1 MATIGVLAS
10 AIIIPAQSVAANSCP
25 TAIRSEV
32 SFTMSE
38 SSEQVFSGTSFGMRD
53 SDQDIINYI
62 FATHGTL
69 PQDRYRGSG
78 GKFSVRNKNS
88 SRTSGTQYAEITS
101 RGSSDYETS
110 LVFEDGRRGYRLR
123 LYGYDSD
130 IYNGCETPIDI
141 IIYLTDD
148 PELSSMSGNVIVSRG
163 YYVGDTITAD
173 FSDIGDTEGVNNFSI
188 AWSRE
193 TCSANR
199 GLGRW
204 PLRRRISSAN
214 DSSYELMSSES
225 GYRVSVWGQYQID
238 ANHYKWVCKD
248 IDSGVIQPAPEPENA
263 PPRVGFG
270 PAFYYIPENSGSGTL
285 PDTTNDDEAYMF
297 DMDRETIRYSISIP
311 EDTPSNVA
319 STIRSAFRVR
329 NTAPNPMA
337 HDSAQ
342 TISISYNRSF
352 NYETAPELENGKRGY
367 VFNVEGCDPR
377 GGCETVEIR
386 IYVADIVE
394 VNTISGS
401 VSITGQQ
408 ILSRAITADFSRIT
422 DTEGIDTNMN
432 IVWRNG
438 PCSSSRGKGDLPITY
453 GSNNSYIDLNG
464 GGNSYTIQPADISQI
479 ISVWGFYWTNTGSK
493 KWVCRQTSSIRGNP
507 SPSLPTIS
515 LQRSGRSRL
524 PAKEN
529 VNFTLTRTNRNL
541 SSPVTV
547 RLHKT
552 VTWEEQVPNQDDPP
566 VLETVQRVST
576 EDFTKTIPANETQV
590 AFTLSSNNEGTLT
603 VKVFGD
609 SGYSV
614 NSSNSTATVT
624 FTVAN
629 VSPSGRP
636 TITGTPQVG
645 QTLTASTSSIT
656 DGNGISG
663 SFSYTWWKVVNFGL
677 NADVPQQISGANSS
691 TYQIRSE
698 DVRSRIKVIVSYRD
712 DDGFNET
719 VESALTTYVQPI
731 TDTSPYAV
739 NMSFKKQNESFFD
752 LGSSVDVSVGDILE
766 VIVDMSKRV
775 SGLYSYSGDVRMR
788 LNIGSQTRTLHRAHF
803 GRSSRLDSDPIRL
816 VFHYTVEAGV
826 SGRITFPLNGMF
838 VADAYDNIVSSPG
851 NANFNYPQTHLG
863 TITILPYVSPPTIS
877 ISDASA
883 NENTDNTI
891 DFTVSLSRAVNYPVE
906 VRYKTQAITA
916 RSPHDYRFV
925 SNGLVTFSPGEIS
938 KIIQITLVD
947 DDIEDDNETF
957 KVILSRPTNAT
968 LEDDE
973 GIGTIRNTETQT
985 QTETRTQPQPQPEP
999 EPTLPPITASFIGM
1013 PSEHDGSNNFIVKL
1027 RFSEDVKGLSYKTL
1041 KKKSAFQVTNGSIK
1055 NAGRLVAGKN
1065 QLWKIIVK
1073 PSNNND
1079 ISISLSPT
1087 TNCSASGAIC
1097 HSDGRKLS
1105 NKVSSL
1111 VQGPVGISVA
1121 DASANENTD
1130 NTVDFTVSLS
1140 RSSANTIKVNYA
1152 TQDSTATAGQDYT
1165 SKSGILTFTAG
1176 EISKTVSVSMLSDSI
1191 DEGNETFTLK
1201 LSSPSGAI
1209 LGDSTAT
1216 GTIENSDP
1224 MPSAWLSR
1232 FGRTIGSQAVN
1243 AISSRIGAPTENRV
1257 VVGGVEVSLQ
1267 EETKEV
1273 NQGDLQERFKS
1284 KWRDSNDQT
1293 GRDLNNRS
1301 MTLEELAHGTSFN
1314 LSGGNGSTGI
1324 AWSAWG
1330 QFASDSFKG
1339 KEGDVNLEGKV
1350 ASGFVGADLASGHWR
1365 GGVAVSSSRG
1375 KGDFRSLKSDSVGD
1389 KGEVENNLTSIYPY
1403 FGYEL
1408 DDNKAIWGTLGMGEG
1423 DLTLTQQNQSI
1434 KTDISMRMGAVGA
1447 KGPLLSQ
1454 REGDGM
1460 DVILRADGM
1469 WVQMGSEKTTEMVST
1484 ESDVTR
1490 LRLTLDSSKNFNAG
1504 EGVLTPSF
1512 QMGVRHDGGDAEE
1525 GMGLEAGGGVRYVAS
1540 GLTLEVEAR
1549 KLLVHEDSKYDEWGV
1564 SAAIRIDPD
1573 QSGRG
1578 LSLNIVPTWGT
1589 ASSNVDRLWST
1600 EGVHTLRGSDK
1611 YEASRQLNAEI
1622 SYGLWR
1628 PFDFLR
1634 GLFTPYLSMS
1644 LGEESN
1650 RTYRTGT
1657 RWKIAPNAMMSLE
1670 MDHTENQIN
1679 TEDAFMLR
1687 GDFTW

>member
-1 MATIGVLAS
+1 MFVTIMS
-10 AIIIPAQSVAANSCP
+10 PA
-25 TAIRSEV
+25 
-32 SFTMSE
+32 
-38 SSEQVFSGTSFGMRD
+38 
-53 SDQDIINYI
+53 
-62 FATHGTL
+62 HGTNFA
-69 PQDRYRGSG
+69 PS
-78 GKFSVRNKNS
+78 
-88 SRTSGTQYAEITS
+88 
-101 RGSSDYETS
+101 
-110 LVFEDGRRGYRLR
+110 
-123 LYGYDSD
+123 
-130 IYNGCETPIDI
+130 
-141 IIYLTDD
+141 
-148 PELSSMSGNVIVSRG
+148 LSSSPVYYLVI
-163 YYVGDTITAD
+163 
-173 FSDIGDTEGVNNFSI
+173 
-188 AWSRE
+188 
-193 TCSANR
+193 
-199 GLGRW
+199 
-204 PLRRRISSAN
+204 
-214 DSSYELMSSES
+214 
-225 GYRVSVWGQYQID
+225 
-238 ANHYKWVCKD
+238 
-248 IDSGVIQPAPEPENA
+248 
-263 PPRVGFG
+263 
-270 PAFYYIPENSGSGTL
+270 ENSGSGTL
-285 PDTTNDDEAYMF
+285 LVDKHGNKPNMIDLDH
-297 DMDRETIRYSISIP
+297 DRITYSIVIP
-311 EDTPSNVA
+311 AGTDSNTA
-319 STIRSAFRVR
+319 SQIRSIFRVR
-329 NTAPNPMA
+329 NATSNPNPSGGG
-337 HDSAQ
+337 DQ
-342 TISISYNRSF
+342 TSNGHVKQYIELSHNRSL
-352 NYETAPELENGKRGY
+352 NHETAPENDFGGREYEFDIK
-367 VFNVEGCDPR
+367 GCDPSR
-377 GGCETVEIR
+377 ACDAMTVVVELEDVAEINTMSGFISTTGSIRAGEDVRLNLSNLSDTEGGLEYANATWRNSTCPSSKGLGKIPESAGSE
-386 IYVADIVE
+386 VALITFD
-394 VNTISGS
+394 NYPSSYTISGANVGRPLSIWVQYKTNAYALKWFCHTVARS
-401 VSITGQQ
+401 VPI
-408 ILSRAITADFSRIT
+408 
-422 DTEGIDTNMN
+422 N
-432 IVWRNG
+432 
-438 PCSSSRGKGDLPITY
+438 SSLP
-453 GSNNSYIDLNG
+453 
-464 GGNSYTIQPADISQI
+464 I
-479 ISVWGFYWTNTGSK
+479 ISVSAS
-493 KWVCRQTSSIRGNP
+493 RQSVIQG
-507 SPSLPTIS
+507 
-515 LQRSGRSRL
+515 
-524 PAKEN
+524 EN
-529 VNFTLTRTNRNL
+529 VEFTLSRTSHNL
-541 SSPVTV
+541 SSPLTIYMYTNQGSVVTIGSIKREHGRNFNATFPANQRTVTV
-547 RLHKT
+547 LIETKFFKEMRLEIKVNASYNRPSPYYTT
-552 VTWEEQVPNQDDPP
+552 VAV
-566 VLETVQRVST
+566 
-576 EDFTKTIPANETQV
+576 IAANE
-590 AFTLSSNNEGTLT
+590 E
-603 VKVFGD
+603 
-609 SGYSV
+609 
-614 NSSNSTATVT
+614 
-624 FTVAN
+624 
-629 VSPSGRP
+629 PSGRP
-636 TITGTPQVG
+636 TITGTTQVG
-645 QTLTASTSSIT
+645 ETLTADTSAIT
-656 DGNGISG
+656 DPDGISG
-663 SFSYTWWKVVNFGL
+663 SFSYTWWKNGYGPD
-677 NADVPQQISGANSS
+677 ADTSEQIRRASGS
-691 TYQIRSE
+691 TYHIREADIRHS
-698 DVRSRIKVIVSYRD
+698 VFVKVHYRD
-712 DDGFNET
+712 DRGFNEELQSTNTGT
-719 VESALTTYVQPI
+719 VVSVATAQPYIIGMRLVKYNTGALSFVDERSDFDIPQGQQFGVYVYMSQNVWHLLSWRNQARMRLSVGGQTYVLERYELYRHNS
-731 TDTSPYAV
+731 SPPNVVEPEALKFTFHRDVVVGDSGSIVFPRNGIYTIAQDNINPADV
-739 NMSFKKQNESFFD
+739 APTPVDFSYPRTYLGNMTV
-752 LGSSVDVSVGDILE
+752 LGSSQQQVSSQQQTQESLE
-766 VIVDMSKRV
+766 VRD
-775 SGLYSYSGDVRMR
+775 
-788 LNIGSQTRTLHRAHF
+788 
-803 GRSSRLDSDPIRL
+803 
-816 VFHYTVEAGV
+816 E
-826 SGRITFPLNGMF
+826 
-838 VADAYDNIVSSPG
+838 
-851 NANFNYPQTHLG
+851 
-863 TITILPYVSPPTIS
+863 
-877 ISDASA
+877 
-883 NENTDNTI
+883 
-891 DFTVSLSRAVNYPVE
+891 
-906 VRYKTQAITA
+906 
-916 RSPHDYRFV
+916 
-925 SNGLVTFSPGEIS
+925 
-938 KIIQITLVD
+938 
-947 DDIEDDNETF
+947 
-957 KVILSRPTNAT
+957 
-968 LEDDE
+968 EDDE
-973 GIGTIRNTETQT
+973 NDVVI
-985 QTETRTQPQPQPEP
+985 
-999 EPTLPPITASFIGM
+999 PTLPPITASFVGM
-1013 PSEHDGSNNFIVKL
+1013 SSEHDGSNAFTFEL
-1027 RFSEDVKGLSYKTL
+1027 RFSEDVRGFSYKTL
-1041 KKKSAFQVTNGSIK
+1041 KNNGAFRVTNGSIK
-1055 NAGRLVAGKN
+1055 NARRLVPGAN
-1065 QLWKIIVK
+1065 QRWEIKVQ

-1079 ISISLSPT
+1079 ISISLPST

-1105 NKVSSL
+1105 NGRASL

-1365 GGVAVSSSRG
+1365 GGVAVSSSKG

-1389 KGEVENNLTSIYPY
+1389 KGAVENNLTSIYPY

-1469 WVQMGSEKTTEMVST
+1469 WVQMGSKKTTEMVST

-1600 EGVHTLRGSDK
+1600 EGVHTLRGSDNYK
-1611 YEASRQLNAEI
+1611 ASRQLNAEI

-1657 RWKIAPNAMMSLE
+1657 RWKVAPNAMMSLE